1 MTSIKEIRRN
11 ISSLQHLHTITK
23 AMEAVSITK
32 MKRAQVRARTNAPYF
47 ASLLRIT
54 TNYLDAFSS
63 YLKEREQKERGGV
76 ACLLLVTSDKGL
88 VGNLNAALLS
98 HAQRFL
104 NERPDAECV
113 CIGRKG
119 YDFAS
124 RQKRSVSFHR
134 TNVSDHVSLED
145 LENVSDHLSNRFAL
159 GELASVHMI
168 FQHFVSTFR
177 QEPTTIQVLPLD
189 QDAVVA
195 NLKKTVFH
203 DIENWKQTESA
214 PLHYTAEPDL
224 HRIFDHLFSLLMKVS
239 VYSALVEQKASEH
252 SARMI
257 AMKNARDTSEEMI
270 QKKHLQL
277 NKQRQTAITNEVL
290 ESLGGMQALGV

>member
-11 ISSLQHLHTITK
+11 ISSLQRLHTITK

-32 MKRAQVRARTNAPYF
+32 MKRAQDRAGANAAYF
-47 ASLLRIT
+47 RSLLRIT

-63 YLKEREQKERGGV
+63 YLSEREEERREGKV
-76 ACLLLVTSDKGL
+76 CLLLVTSDKGL
-88 VGNLNAALLS
+88 VGNLNAETVR
-98 HAQRFL
+98 HAQPFL
-104 NERPDAECV
+104 DEHPDADSI

-119 YDFAS
+119 YEHLR
-124 RQKRSVSFHR
+124 RQQRSVSFHR
-134 TNVSDHVSLED
+134 INVSDHVSLED
-145 LENVSDHLSNRFAL
+145 LEDVADHITEQYTSGAVSHVS
-159 GELASVHMI
+159 MI
-168 FQHFVSTFR
+168 FQHFVSTFT
-177 QEPTTIQVLPLD
+177 QQPTTIQILPLNHQQVID
-189 QDAVVA
+189 

-203 DIENWKQTESA
+203 NNESEDMGA
-214 PLHYTAEPDL
+214 AQYTVEPDL
-224 HRIFDHLFSLLMKVS
+224 NRIFDRLFSLLMKVS
-239 VYSALVEQKASEH
+239 VYSALVENKASEH

-270 QKKHLQL
+270 QKKHLLL